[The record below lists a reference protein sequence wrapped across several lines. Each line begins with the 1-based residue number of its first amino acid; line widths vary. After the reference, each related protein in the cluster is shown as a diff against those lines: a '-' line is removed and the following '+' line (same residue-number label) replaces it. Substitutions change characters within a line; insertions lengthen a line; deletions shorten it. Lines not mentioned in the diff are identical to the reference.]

1 MTSGFKQILKMT
13 LLLFVFSLFSSAV
26 FGQAVDRQPIE
37 RMYIFAGSTLQKILN
52 YIPVNKESDYGFSNR
67 DEFKKAGLGIPYQE
81 YEMSTGFPTGYW
93 RVAVTVDGENRALL
107 RLFQVDSQWQ
117 FAGFGGAKLA
127 RELAEFEKVVG
138 KGKPVSGRII
148 RDFRM
153 YCDFV
158 QFDRQPGK
166 QLDGLLYPLESAARV
181 LLNAGVATTLGY
193 EGYPVEKI
201 RELRAAFKKAPGEN
215 DSAEV
220 K

>member
-1 MTSGFKQILKMT
+1 MT

-26 FGQAVDRQPIE
+26 FCQPVDQKSID
-37 RMYIFAGSTLQKILN
+37 RMFVFAGNELPKILN

-81 YEMSTGFPTGYW
+81 YEMGTGFPTGYW
-93 RVAVTVDGENRALL
+93 RVPVTVNGEYRALL
-107 RLFQVDSQWQ
+107 RLLQTDGQWR

-138 KGKPVSGRII
+138 KGKPTSGRIV

-158 QFDRQPGK
+158 QFNRQPGK
-166 QLDGLLYPLESAARV
+166 ELDGLLYPLESAARV
-181 LLNAGVATTLGY
+181 LLNAGVATTVGY

-201 RELRAAFKKAPGEN
+201 RELRETFKEVPGEN
-215 DSAEV
+215 NPAEV

>member
-1 MTSGFKQILKMT
+1 
-13 LLLFVFSLFSSAV
+13 
-26 FGQAVDRQPIE
+26 
-37 RMYIFAGSTLQKILN
+37 
-52 YIPVNKESDYGFSNR
+52 
-67 DEFKKAGLGIPYQE
+67 
-81 YEMSTGFPTGYW
+81 
-93 RVAVTVDGENRALL
+93 VAGENRALL
-107 RLFQVDSQWQ
+107 RLVQVDGQWQ

-138 KGKPVSGRII
+138 KGKAVSGRII

-153 YCDFV
+153 VCDFV

-166 QLDGLLYPLESAARV
+166 ELDGLLYPLESAARV
-181 LLNAGVATTLGY
+181 LLNAGVTAAVGY

-201 RELRAAFKKAPGEN
+201 RELHAAFKKAPGEN